1 METEEI
7 TKLVDGIYKNILEKF
22 NPGARQMI
30 NAGKAYLKALQGA
43 ASASKLYTD
52 AIMRLAKQS
61 QQGTWGGSAD
71 IGSALMQIVEVY
83 KEIQSQQ
90 LNILKAFYVD
100 LLLPLET
107 NLEKDT
113 KVVQSEQKRFLQ
125 QHKQRSE
132 SYSKAASA
140 MKKCRKKHKV
150 GPKAGLAMD
159 KEIKTMQILEEEKSK
174 LDNFCEQSLKNA
186 MTQERRRYGFVL
198 ERQCSLVKHCL
209 AYHTNTQSMYDEH
222 LNDWLDVAKSRER
235 LPESVETMFA
245 TKLRQV
251 SFWLDDDVSS
261 PRIDDDRISMSSQLR
276 KTKSMDASCLDVRAM
291 NDISSPVLNYPL
303 SRAKSDFNLN
313 ASSQSLN
320 RMENGSSP
328 GNNGSRPKSMAVVDN
343 GWESQGANLVQA
355 THAYLSSGENQLS
368 FHEGDTIAISGE
380 RNKGWQFGENLRTQC
395 SGWFPL
401 TYTEPVM
408 EDSVFSD
415 SPSSYRRKDSMGQ
428 STVSNHNRSE
438 SATIGKQNRY
448 QTTTLTRFGDSLSH
462 RNPYPA
468 RSRANSRSNG
478 YGINSHGPPPPS
490 VPAPVVPRQYGGHIP
505 PPVAFFPPPPQT
517 LPPAPGKPIAIDKR
531 TGGVHHQHGNASL
544 HSSNDSGFSND
555 PPPAPEIDYSD
566 DENAR
571 TIKDPKKDA
580 RSKQAASYSRSPEE
594 DRGYHR
600 PGHHHSQTLTMT
612 MGGRQSTGTMKSSY
626 NGGGQGMNT
635 GRRNTGTSSMRQST
649 SVGHLSSFGGDG
661 NSLSR
666 QVNSAY
672 DNEDDDGGTMQGKK
686 IKRTKSMWKFKK
698 SGSSDEVLLTG
709 MSMWKHRSLVD
720 VNAADA
726 EDQQQLQHNN
736 SYNNKSSAGT
746 PVANKKFTVASRDI
760 DIAADDDDSQTI
772 MNGGVGG
779 GSSTVRRMT
788 YDNRKQQPQQQQQ
801 QPLQQHRSRRSSSSS
816 FGGGDD
822 SESCIVVDDHL
833 KDVRSAP
840 PAPAS
845 LLPRTRLIKQ
855 TAGKDG
861 QGNGGMQPPSAAAHQ
876 HHHKHHHN
884 QQPATMM
891 MMMPPPP
898 PPPPAVRTATADD
911 GYAQHDS
918 DADVR
923 FESSKLQTFKYINA
937 THNDGWY
944 DSWGEKRKK

>member
-52 AIMRLAKQS
+52 AIMRLARQS

-107 NLEKDT
+107 NLEKDA

-343 GWESQGANLVQA
+343 GWESQGTNLVQA
-355 THAYLSSGENQLS
+355 THAYLSSGDNQLS

-408 EDSVFSD
+408 EDSVFS
-415 SPSSYRRKDSMGQ
+415 
-428 STVSNHNRSE
+428 
-438 SATIGKQNRY
+438 
-448 QTTTLTRFGDSLSH
+448 
-462 RNPYPA
+462 
-468 RSRANSRSNG
+468 
-478 YGINSHGPPPPS
+478 
-490 VPAPVVPRQYGGHIP
+490 
-505 PPVAFFPPPPQT
+505 
-517 LPPAPGKPIAIDKR
+517 
-531 TGGVHHQHGNASL
+531 
-544 HSSNDSGFSND
+544 
-555 PPPAPEIDYSD
+555 
-566 DENAR
+566 
-571 TIKDPKKDA
+571 
-580 RSKQAASYSRSPEE
+580 
-594 DRGYHR
+594 
-600 PGHHHSQTLTMT
+600 
-612 MGGRQSTGTMKSSY
+612 
-626 NGGGQGMNT
+626 
-635 GRRNTGTSSMRQST
+635 
-649 SVGHLSSFGGDG
+649 
-661 NSLSR
+661 
-666 QVNSAY
+666 
-672 DNEDDDGGTMQGKK
+672 
-686 IKRTKSMWKFKK
+686 
-698 SGSSDEVLLTG
+698 
-709 MSMWKHRSLVD
+709 
-720 VNAADA
+720 
-726 EDQQQLQHNN
+726 
-736 SYNNKSSAGT
+736 
-746 PVANKKFTVASRDI
+746 
-760 DIAADDDDSQTI
+760 
-772 MNGGVGG
+772 
-779 GSSTVRRMT
+779 
-788 YDNRKQQPQQQQQ
+788 
-801 QPLQQHRSRRSSSSS
+801 
-816 FGGGDD
+816 
-822 SESCIVVDDHL
+822 
-833 KDVRSAP
+833 
-840 PAPAS
+840 
-845 LLPRTRLIKQ
+845 
-855 TAGKDG
+855 
-861 QGNGGMQPPSAAAHQ
+861 
-876 HHHKHHHN
+876 
-884 QQPATMM
+884 
-891 MMMPPPP
+891 
-898 PPPPAVRTATADD
+898 
-911 GYAQHDS
+911 
-918 DADVR
+918 
-923 FESSKLQTFKYINA
+923 
-937 THNDGWY
+937 
-944 DSWGEKRKK
+944 

>member
-30 NAGKAYLKALQGA
+30 NAGKAYLKALHGA

-52 AIMRLAKQS
+52 AIMRLARQS

-100 LLLPLET
+100 LLVPLET

-159 KEIKTMQILEEEKSK
+159 KEIKTMQVLEEEKSK

-209 AYHTNTQSMYDEH
+209 AYHTNSQTMYDEH
-222 LNDWLDVAKSRER
+222 LGDWLDVAKSRER
-235 LPESVETMFA
+235 LPEAVESMFA
-245 TKLRQV
+245 AKLRQV
-251 SFWLDDDVSS
+251 SFWLDDDNVG
-261 PRIDDDRISMSSQLR
+261 PQRIDDDRTSLTSQLR

-291 NDISSPVLNYPL
+291 MDISSPVLNYPL

-320 RMENGSSP
+320 RVENGPSP
-328 GNNGSRPKSMAVVDN
+328 KNSGSRPKSMAIVDN
-343 GWESQGANLVQA
+343 GWESQGPQLVQA
-355 THAYLSSGENQLS
+355 IHAYLSSGDNQLS
-368 FHEGDTIAISGE
+368 FHEGDTIAVTGE
-380 RNKGWQFGENLRTQC
+380 RTKGWQYGENLRTQC

-401 TYTEPVM
+401 AYTEPVLD
-408 EDSVFSD
+408 ESVFSD
-415 SPSSYRRKDSMGQ
+415 SPSSYRRKDSVGQ
-428 STVSNHNRSE
+428 SIISSHNRSE
-438 SATIGKQNRY
+438 SATVGKQNRF
-448 QTTTLTRFGDSLSH
+448 QSATLTRFGDSLPH
-462 RNPYPA
+462 RNLYPA
-468 RSRANSRSNG
+468 RLRGDGRANG
-478 YGINSHGPPPPS
+478 YGNQVPPPS
-490 VPAPVVPRQYGGHIP
+490 VPAPVAPRQYGGHVP
-505 PPVAFFPPPPQT
+505 PPAAFFPPPPQT
-517 LPPAPGKPIAIDKR
+517 LPPPPGKSGHGVNEKR
-531 TGGVHHQHGNASL
+531 PNVIGGAGNGVHHQHGNASL

-566 DENAR
+566 DENTR
-571 TIKDPKKDA
+571 PKEITKETKMKLA
-580 RSKQAASYSRSPEE
+580 ESMKSNGSMA
-594 DRGYHR
+594 G
-600 PGHHHSQTLTMT
+600 TL
-612 MGGRQSTGTMKSSY
+612 KSSY
-626 NGGGQGMNT
+626 NNSGAMGS
-635 GRRNTGTSSMRQST
+635 RRNTGPSMRQSS
-649 SVGHLSSFGGDG
+649 SVGHLSAFDG
-661 NSLSR
+661 YPRSLSGGR
-666 QVNSAY
+666 SNGA
-672 DNEDDDGGTMQGKK
+672 DNGAFQDKK

-698 SGSSDEVLLTG
+698 SGDDVLMG

-720 VNAADA
+720 VNAAEA
-726 EDQQQLQHNN
+726 EELKKQQQQQQQQQQLQTGIKNGG
-736 SYNNKSSAGT
+736 GT
-746 PVANKKFTVASRDI
+746 PLTNKKFAITREI
-760 DIAADDDDSQTI
+760 DIGGSSNGFGNNNNDDDDNQTI
-772 MNGGVGG
+772 MNG
-779 GSSTVRRMT
+779 SSTV
-788 YDNRKQQPQQQQQ
+788 
-801 QPLQQHRSRRSSSSS
+801 LRRSY
-816 FGGGDD
+816 GGGDEDRHNHHQHQQPHHRLQHRPAGHDHRRSASDDDEPLDNGSSSAGED

-833 KDVRSAP
+833 KNSPSRASAP
-840 PAPAS
+840 QS

-855 TAGKDG
+855 
-861 QGNGGMQPPSAAAHQ
+861 QSQQ
-876 HHHKHHHN
+876 H
-884 QQPATMM
+884 QQPHGIVNGKMTMQI
-891 MMMPPPP
+891 PTTGG
-898 PPPPAVRTATADD
+898 AVDD
-911 GYAQHDS
+911 GYQDS
-918 DADVR
+918 DVDAR
-923 FESSKLQTFKYINA
+923 FESSKLQTFKYINNS
-937 THNDGWY
+937 THAGTDSWY

>member
-1 METEEI
+1 
-7 TKLVDGIYKNILEKF
+7 
-22 NPGARQMI
+22 MI
-30 NAGKAYLKALQGA
+30 NAGKAYLKALHGA
-43 ASASKLYTD
+43 ATASKVYTD

-100 LLLPLET
+100 LLVPLET

-159 KEIKTMQILEEEKSK
+159 KEIKTMQILEEEKNK

-251 SFWLDDDVSS
+251 SFWLDDDISS
-261 PRIDDDRISMSSQLR
+261 PRIDDDRISLSSQLR
-276 KTKSMDASCLDVRAM
+276 KTKSMDASCLDVRAL

-355 THAYLSSGENQLS
+355 THAYLSSGDNQLS

-401 TYTEPVM
+401 TYTEPVLD
-408 EDSVFSD
+408 DSVFSD

-478 YGINSHGPPPPS
+478 YGINPHGPPPPS

-517 LPPAPGKPIAIDKR
+517 LPPAPGKPSAVDKR

-571 TIKDPKKDA
+571 TMVKDPKKG
-580 RSKQAASYSRSPEE
+580 SKQQAAANYRSSEE

-600 PGHHHSQTLTMT
+600 QGHHQNQTMT
-612 MGGRQSTGTMKSSY
+612 MTTGGGGSRQSTGTLKSSY
-626 NGGGQGMNT
+626 NGGGGGMNT
-635 GRRNTGTSSMRQST
+635 GRRNTGTSTMMRQST
-649 SVGHLSSFGGDG
+649 SVGHLSSFGDG
-661 NSLSR
+661 LQQSR
-666 QVNSAY
+666 QANSAY
-672 DNEDDDGGTMQGKK
+672 NDDDDDGFTAQGKK

-698 SGSSDEVLLTG
+698 SGGADEGLLTG

-720 VNAADA
+720 VNAAEA
-726 EDQQQLQHNN
+726 EEQQQLQQHNN
-736 SYNNKSSAGT
+736 YNNNNNNNSNNKSTAGT
-746 PVANKKFTVASRDI
+746 PVANKKFTVASCRDI
-760 DIAADDDDSQTI
+760 DIAGGGGDDDDTQTI
-772 MNGGVGG
+772 MNGGGGG
-779 GSSTVRRMT
+779 GSSTMLRRAT
-788 YDNRKQQPQQQQQ
+788 YDNRNKQQPM
-801 QPLQQHRSRRSSSSS
+801 QHRSRRSSSSS

-833 KDVRSAP
+833 KNVRSA

-855 TAGKDG
+855 TANG
-861 QGNGGMQPPSAAAHQ
+861 QAIGGANGQSQSAG
-876 HHHKHHHN
+876 HHH
-884 QQPATMM
+884 QTSMT
-891 MMMPPPP
+891 MPPPP

-918 DADVR
+918 DADIR

>member
-1 METEEI
+1 
-7 TKLVDGIYKNILEKF
+7 
-22 NPGARQMI
+22 
-30 NAGKAYLKALQGA
+30 
-43 ASASKLYTD
+43 
-52 AIMRLAKQS
+52 MRLARQS

-100 LLLPLET
+100 LLVPLET

-132 SYSKAASA
+132 SYSKATSA

-159 KEIKTMQILEEEKSK
+159 KEMKTMQILEEEKLK

-209 AYHTNTQSMYDEH
+209 AYHTNSQSMYDEH

-261 PRIDDDRISMSSQLR
+261 PRVDDDRTSLSSQLR
-276 KTKSMDASCLDVRAM
+276 KTKSMDASCLDVRAI
-291 NDISSPVLNYPL
+291 NDISSPLLNYPL

-320 RMENGSSP
+320 RIENES

-343 GWESQGANLVQA
+343 GWESQGNTNLVQA
-355 THAYLSSGENQLS
+355 TYAYLSSGDNQLS

-401 TYTEPVM
+401 AYTEAVID
-408 EDSVFSD
+408 DSAFSD
-415 SPSSYRRKDSMGQ
+415 SPSSYRRKDSVGH
-428 STVSNHNRSE
+428 SIISNHHHNRSE
-438 SATIGKQNRY
+438 SVVATGKQTHRY

-462 RNPYPA
+462 RNPYPT

-478 YGINSHGPPPPS
+478 YDNHGLPPPS

-505 PPVAFFPPPPQT
+505 PPTAFFPPPPQT
-517 LPPAPGKPIAIDKR
+517 LPPAPGKPSTIDKR
-531 TGGVHHQHGNASL
+531 TGGVHQHQHGNASL

-566 DENAR
+566 DENTR
-571 TIKDPKKDA
+571 TTKEQKKDTTTA
-580 RSKQAASYSRSPEE
+580 RSKQTNNNYQENR
-594 DRGYHR
+594 
-600 PGHHHSQTLTMT
+600 HHHMV
-612 MGGRQSTGTMKSSY
+612 MMMAVGGKQMTGTMKSAY
-626 NGGGQGMNT
+626 NGGGSVMVNA
-635 GRRNTGTSSMRQST
+635 GRRNTGPSSMMRPST
-649 SVGHLSSFGGDG
+649 SVGQLSSFGDG
-661 NSLSR
+661 YNNNSSPPFR
-666 QVNSAY
+666 QAKYN
-672 DNEDDDGGTMQGKK
+672 DDDGDTGMGTVQGKK

-698 SGSSDEVLLTG
+698 TSGNGGDEVLTG

-726 EDQQQLQHNN
+726 EEQQLIQQQNN
-736 SYNNKSSAGT
+736 SNNNYNKSSAGT
-746 PVANKKFTVASRDI
+746 PVTNKKFTITHRDI
-760 DIAADDDDSQTI
+760 DITGGNGGGFVADDDDSQTI

-788 YDNRKQQPQQQQQ
+788 YDNRKQQQQQQRNGNDW
-801 QPLQQHRSRRSSSSS
+801 PNSRRSSSSS
-816 FGGGDD
+816 FGGED

-833 KDVRSAP
+833 KDARTGCP
-840 PAPAS
+840 TPTPAS

-855 TAGKDG
+855 TGGGTAAVQSAVSGG
-861 QGNGGMQPPSAAAHQ
+861 GVVSNGGNGHQQQQ
-876 HHHKHHHN
+876 HH
-884 QQPATMM
+884 QQGSPPIMM
-891 MMMPPPP
+891 APP

-911 GYAQHDS
+911 GYQHDS
-918 DADVR
+918 DTDVR

-937 THNDGWY
+937 TCNNDGWY